1 MSAIDVD
8 DREIL
13 AALRQLQQSTGNLR
27 PALQKIGERL
37 KESTHQRFSTK
48 TAPDGSHW
56 DGNSDVTIWAP
67 KKLPTGGYSIKGRD
81 DPLVDRGTLGSTID
95 YQLLGNDTL
104 LIGSPLE
111 YAAMMQFGGTKS
123 EFPNL
128 WGDVPGRPFLGISE
142 DDKVQILATI
152 QSHLSL

>member
-1 MSAIDVD
+1 MITIDVD

-27 PALQKIGERL
+27 PALLKIGDDL
-37 KESTHQRFSTK
+37 KKSTKQRFSSK
-48 TAPDGSHW
+48 TGPDGQAWLGNADSTIERKGHDFPLT
-56 DGNSDVTIWAP
+56 DG
-67 KKLPTGGYSIKGRD
+67 
-81 DPLVDRGTLGSTID
+81 GTLDNTID
-95 YQLLGNDTL
+95 YQLFGNDSVD
-104 LIGSPLE
+104 IGSPME
-111 YAAMMQFGGTKS
+111 YAAMMQFGGTKA

-152 QSHLSL
+152 QRHLSL

>member
-27 PALQKIGERL
+27 PALLKIGEDL
-37 KESTHQRFSTK
+37 KESTKQRFSSK
-48 TAPDGSHW
+48 TGPDGQAW
-56 DGNSDVTIWAP
+56 LGNADSTIER
-67 KKLPTGGYSIKGRD
+67 KGRD
-81 DPLVDRGTLGSTID
+81 FPLTEGGTLGNTID
-95 YQLLGNDTL
+95 YQLFGNDGVD
-104 LIGSPLE
+104 IGSPMK
-111 YAAMMQFGGTKS
+111 YAAMMQFGGTKA

-152 QSHLSL
+152 QRHLSL